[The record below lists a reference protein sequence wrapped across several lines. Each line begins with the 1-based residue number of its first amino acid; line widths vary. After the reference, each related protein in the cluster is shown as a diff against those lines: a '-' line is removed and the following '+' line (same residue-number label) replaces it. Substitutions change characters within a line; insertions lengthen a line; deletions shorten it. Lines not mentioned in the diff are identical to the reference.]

1 MLNSRLGINR
11 IFSLLF
17 LCLAHPLFAQDWDMA
32 LSGSYSLANAMYKNS
47 LSAFYGVNA
56 AEYAFTDYG
65 GQFYRRGWKIEPGL
79 ALGIYSSIGARGLL
93 QPAAEVPLA
102 ATNAAGSAATFAS
115 GEYRL
120 ALAWTPLQIRGRAW
134 LYRELIYAEGGMGPA
149 YGFGAAQYK
158 SQVISGTTIDDN
170 RYHKYSEWGW
180 LTSLVL
186 GVRLAI
192 SEHTAISIFTEG
204 AHIYAKIQNPDLTK
218 TGSIVWSQ
226 FFVRPGLALV
236 IRF

>member
-11 IFSLLF
+11 IFGLLF
-17 LCLAHPLFAQDWDMA
+17 LGLSYPLFAQDWDMA
-32 LSGSYSLANAMYKNS
+32 LSGSYSAANTMYKNS
-47 LSAFYGVNA
+47 LSAYYGITTVD
-56 AEYAFTDYG
+56 YAFTDYG
-65 GQFYRRGWKIEPGL
+65 GQFYRRGWKIEPGI
-79 ALGIYSSIGARGLL
+79 ALGIYSSVGGRGLV
-93 QPAAEVPLA
+93 QPTAEVPLT
-102 ATNAAGSAATFAS
+102 ATHAAGSAATFAS

-158 SQVISGTTIDDN
+158 SQIISGTTIDDN

-180 LTSLVL
+180 LTSMAL

-192 SEHTAISIFTEG
+192 FDGVAIHIFAEG

-218 TGSIVWSQ
+218 TGSITWSQ
-226 FFVRPGLALV
+226 FFVRPGMALV
-236 IRF
+236 FRF